1 MVHGCSRRVLR
12 MPKRPGPRKPAA
24 TRTKPAKKTGSAP
37 KQPAK
42 VADKLDPTKPTA
54 TRARSG
60 VSTRRPAVEAF
71 IRKARGSLPM
81 ALLRRF
87 IDADLMSQAAA
98 LALYALLSLAPLLL
112 ILVWFTTSI
121 LPIAQEAVMQQIALL
136 VGADAERV
144 ARTIVANARD
154 RPDTGSIAGWW
165 SLGLLF
171 VGATAVFAQLQDV
184 LNKVFRTDATALPG
198 PLAWLRKRVF
208 SLGLVLALGFLLVVS
223 LTLNTMLE
231 LLFARVDWMLP
242 LMAQVAAWLVYML
255 AFALMYHYLPD
266 RRVGWKRAIG
276 GGAATAAMFLFGR
289 AAIGWY
295 LGRADPGSAYG
306 AMGTLVLALVWIY
319 YAALIIFVGALFTA
333 VVDERAKAR
342 TKARAVKK
350 RGGGTAAAA
359 G

>member
-12 MPKRPGPRKPAA
+12 MPKRPSPRKPAA

-184 LNKVFRTDATALPG
+184 LNKVFRTDATALAG

-223 LTLNTMLE
+223 LTLNTALE
-231 LLFARVDWMLP
+231 LMFARVDWVLP